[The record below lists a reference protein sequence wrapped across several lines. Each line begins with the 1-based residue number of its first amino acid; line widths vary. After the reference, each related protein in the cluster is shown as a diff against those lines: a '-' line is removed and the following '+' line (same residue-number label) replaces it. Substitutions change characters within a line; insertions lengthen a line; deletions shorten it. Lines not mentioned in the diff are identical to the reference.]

1 MKRYKPLIDRTYV
14 TMMIIIFVIL
24 TVMTVIAAFSPVA
37 LLIVLPIYL
46 LVVYHLIS
54 PLFGYVELRENSLYV
69 KYGLFIK
76 KEIPYSKIRGVAKGR
91 GFYSESMLS
100 LKCAIEHVNIKYNAF
115 DMTTVSVVDNDTFIS
130 ELNKKI

>member
-14 TMMIIIFVIL
+14 TMMIIIFVVL

-37 LLIVLPIYL
+37 LLIVVPIYL

-69 KYGLFIK
+69 RYGLFMK

-100 LKCAIEHVNIKYNAF
+100 LKTALEHVNIKYNSF
-115 DMTTVSVVDNDTFIS
+115 DMTTVSVVDIDSFIDDVN
-130 ELNKKI
+130 ERL

>member
-37 LLIVLPIYL
+37 LLIVVPIYL

-54 PLFGYVELRENSLYV
+54 PFFGYVELRENSLYV
-69 KYGLFIK
+69 RYGLFMK
-76 KEIPYSKIRGVAKGR
+76 KEIPYSKIRASQKDADSTR
-91 GFYSESMLS
+91 NPCFRSKLRLNTSTS
-100 LKCAIEHVNIKYNAF
+100 N
-115 DMTTVSVVDNDTFIS
+115 TTPLI
-130 ELNKKI
+130 